1 VKIFRNGLL
10 TGLLLQLAIGPVFL
24 FIINLTLQKTLLNGL
39 AAVVAVTLVDYLYI
53 ALTILGVGKLLEK
66 KKIKKV
72 FGIISSIVLILFGLM
87 IIKNALIDTTSIT
100 LNPANTTSLLSSFSL
115 VFFLTISSPLTIVMW
130 TSLFA
135 TKAIENNYSKHELLI
150 FGLSAGLA
158 TLIFMGTSVVLISLL
173 KETIPLI
180 LIQILNIIVGIL
192 LILYGAAR
200 LNK

>member
-1 VKIFRNGLL
+1 MKIFRNGLL